1 MQRIYSIKEKYNIL
15 PNEKG
20 ELCIYYMGCVN
31 PIAKVLKEYEC
42 KDLLDRIEDE
52 DLEDQLDDLSNEIS
66 DKENEIES
74 LQGEIEDLQSEI
86 DEYQSGIERMK
97 RYAQEH
103 NEGQMTDEM
112 FMQGVRDTLAE
123 FE

>member
-66 DKENEIES
+66 DKENEIE
-74 LQGEIEDLQSEI
+74 DLQSEI

-112 FMQGVRDTLAE
+112 FMQGVRDALAE

>member
-52 DLEDQLDDLSNEIS
+52 NLEDQLDDLSNEIS

-103 NEGQMTDEM
+103 NERQMTDEM

>member
-1 MQRIYSIKEKYNIL
+1 MQRIYSIKEKYSIL

-42 KDLLDRIEDE
+42 KDLIDRIEDE
-52 DLEDQLDDLSNEIS
+52 DLEDRIDDLNDEIS
-66 DKENEIES
+66 DKEN
-74 LQGEIEDLQSEI
+74 EIEDLQSEI
-86 DEYQSGIERMK
+86 DEYQSGIECMK
-97 RYAQEH
+97 RYVQEH
-103 NEGQMTDEM
+103 NEEQMTDEQ
-112 FMQGVRDTLAE
+112 FIQGIRDRLEE